1 MTAPG
6 DSPRSVVVTGS
17 NGTVGVAVVG
27 RLAAEKVTVTA
38 LDAQVTASA
47 ADTHGIRQVAADVTD
62 EAAVTAALHGADAV
76 VHLAAIPHPTLG
88 SARQVF
94 TNNTNATFTVLAAAA
109 AAGIRRAVIASSI
122 NASGVNLNPG
132 LLLPAYFPID
142 ENLPAD
148 IADAYSLSKAVDE
161 MTAAMA
167 FRAWGINV
175 IALRLPLVRPLAAL
189 PEFVTQA
196 AANPAEMVRTGW
208 AYLAAEDAA
217 AAVWAALRVPVPGS
231 HVIGLSAA
239 DTLLATPSE
248 ELLDRYAPGV
258 PRRRRFAGNGAL
270 VATTR
275 AQALLSFYPRY
286 SVHEMSENAAE
297 TGRSRPE
304 PVSPEALQQSVRPM
318 NTTPPEL
325 L

>member
-217 AAVWAALRVPVPGS
+217 AAVWAALRAPP
-231 HVIGLSAA
+231 
-239 DTLLATPSE
+239 TPCW
-248 ELLDRYAPGV
+248 
-258 PRRRRFAGNGAL
+258 PRRRRNFLTVTRRECHAGAGLPA
-270 VATTR
+270 
-275 AQALLSFYPRY
+275 
-286 SVHEMSENAAE
+286 
-297 TGRSRPE
+297 TGRWWLPLAPR
-304 PVSPEALQQSVRPM
+304 LC
-318 NTTPPEL
+318 
-325 L
+325 